1 MKFPST
7 TAPCLFLLSTLQQ
20 PAKIVASGATTGCD
34 PTTPSLS
41 SLANFTDNL
50 RNAAA
55 SSPSVDTITCPA
67 PGESDHSH
75 KRVLLI
81 GVDGLRADAAA
92 MLPLPNLHRLSQMGT
107 STVRREEMTV
117 YTIKCSFSFIAILT
131 LKLCL
136 CCPCFPPLV
145 LLSVLGFCSDHR
157 NCCEVSSEQELLLHL
172 LP

>member
-34 PTTPSLS
+34 PNTPSLS

-50 RNAAA
+50 RDAAA

-81 GVDGLRADAAA
+81 GIDGLRADAAA

-107 STVRREEMTV
+107 STVRKRRNDCGARIIHNKMFLSIHCHSNIEVIPMLP
-117 YTIKCSFSFIAILT
+117 ILSPSSIVSSGLLFRP
-131 LKLCL
+131 LKLL
-136 CCPCFPPLV
+136 
-145 LLSVLGFCSDHR
+145 
-157 NCCEVSSEQELLLHL
+157 
-172 LP
+172 